1 MKYFVKHISL
11 TLISLLVVA
20 CGGSGS
26 GGSLTTTNVNV
37 SGSVGDGPI
46 IGATITVRDNAD
58 TILATQLSD
67 ANANF
72 NISTT
77 AGSNAY
83 PVSVSASGGTDV
95 VSNELPDF
103 TLYSIS
109 MNESENRVNI
119 NPYST
124 MIYKIATKLG
134 GIDSNNVST
143 AKTIV
148 LEKLHFGLDLT
159 LVSDPIKTTITA
171 SNVAHFIK
179 ANEVFSEMIR
189 RARDMSNNTG
199 ASTNAEGI
207 MDSLAADLTDGV
219 IDGQGTTG
227 TSQKIAAYANLASAY
242 VMVEAINNSLKVNG
256 VDATNAMNNAV
267 SITTPSSILFMD
279 DVRITGALITQTIEI
294 ITAANLIN
302 PDSALTQLKNQLQ
315 SISPNRLPENITT
328 LNETALDSTLAIVDS
343 ASSEILTNF
352 NNYTN
357 NTFTNTNTAPVI
369 NGTPTT
375 SVLSGSLYSFTPTAS
390 DADSDTLTFSISNKP
405 AWASFNSGTG
415 ALSGTAGSVG
425 TYSNIVISVTDGS
438 ANSTLSAFSINV
450 TATNSA
456 PSISGTPANS
466 VAEGTTYNFTPTA
479 SDSDGDTLTFSI
491 TNKPSW
497 AAFNTTTGQ
506 LSGTPGFSSAGN
518 YGNIAISVS
527 DGQINTG
534 LLAFSITVSNTN
546 RAPVISGQP
555 TTSITAS
562 NAYLFTPGATDAD
575 GDSLTFSITNKPAW
589 TTFNTSSGQ
598 LSGTPVDSDAGTYNV
613 TISVS
618 DGSSSD
624 NISFSI
630 IVSAQQSGTTKSVT
644 VSWTAPQTY
653 DDGSPLP
660 LSDIYGYK
668 IYSGATST
676 GLSAT
681 ADVNNSSAT
690 STTVANLSSGTY
702 YFAVTAYDANGVE
715 STYSSTA
722 NVVIP

>member
-1 MKYFVKHISL
+1 L
-11 TLISLLVVA
+11 LIAA
-20 CGGSGS
+20 CGGGGS

-37 SGSVGDGPI
+37 AGSVGDGPI
-46 IGATITVRDNAD
+46 IGATITLRDNAN
-58 TILATQLSD
+58 TVLATQLSD

-72 NISTT
+72 NITT
-77 AGSNAY
+77 IAGNNAY
-83 PVSVSASGGTDV
+83 PISVTASGGTDI

-134 GIDSNNVST
+134 GIDNTNVSL

-148 LEKLHFGLDLT
+148 LEKLHFGLDLN
-159 LVSDPIKTTITA
+159 LVSDPIKTTINA
-171 SNVAHFIK
+171 NNVAHFIK

-199 ASTNAEGI
+199 ANTNADGI
-207 MDSLAADLTDGV
+207 MDSLAADLTDGI
-219 IDGQGTTG
+219 IDGRGTTG
-227 TSQKIAAYANLASAY
+227 TNQKIAAYANLASAY

-256 VDATNAMNNAV
+256 IDATSAMDNAV
-267 SITTPSSILFMD
+267 SITTPNSTLFMD
-279 DVRITGALITQTIEI
+279 DVRITGELITQTIEI
-294 ITAANLIN
+294 ITAANLVN
-302 PDSALTQLKNQLQ
+302 PSSALTQLKNQLQ
-315 SISPNRLPENITT
+315 SISPNRLPENINT
-328 LNETALDSTLAIVDS
+328 LNETALDSTLSLIDS
-343 ASSEILTNF
+343 ASSVTLANF

-357 NTFTNTNTAPVI
+357 NTFTNTNSAPVI
-369 NGTPTT
+369 NGAPTT
-375 SVLSGSLYSFTPTAS
+375 NIQTGILYSFTPTAS
-390 DADSDTLTFSISNKP
+390 DVDNDTLTFSISNKP
-405 AWASFNSGTG
+405 AWASFNTSTG
-415 ALSGTAGSVG
+415 ALSGTASNVG
-425 TYSNIVISVTDGS
+425 TYSNIIISVTDGT
-438 ANSTLSAFSINV
+438 ANTALSAFSINV

-456 PSISGTPANS
+456 PSISGTPS
-466 VAEGTTYNFTPTA
+466 SSGTEGVAYSFTPTA

-497 AAFNTTTGQ
+497 ATFNTTTGQ

-527 DGQINTG
+527 DGQINAG
-534 LLAFSITVSNTN
+534 LIAFNITVSNTN

-555 TTSITAS
+555 TTSITAGT
-562 NAYLFTPGATDAD
+562 AYQFIPGATDVD
-575 GDSLTFSITNKPAW
+575 GDSLTFSITNKPTWA
-589 TTFNTSSGQ
+589 TFNANSGQ
-598 LSGTPVDSDAGTYNV
+598 LSGTPVNNDAGTYNI

-624 NISFSI
+624 NISFVI
-630 IVSAQQSGTTKSVT
+630 TVSAQQTGTTKSVT
-644 VSWTAPQTY
+644 ISWTAPQTY
-653 DDGSPLP
+653 DDGSPLQ
-660 LSDIYGYK
+660 LSEIYGYK
-668 IYSGATST
+668 LYSGSTST

-681 ADVNNSSAT
+681 ANVNNGSAT

-702 YFAVTAYDANGVE
+702 YFAVTAYDANGTE
-715 STYSSTA
+715 SAYSSTV